1 MKVQRQVAWVYVWY
15 FQRILRKANVI
26 KGCFLDIWIY
36 FTLLAAFMQAVRTAG
51 QKELSG
57 KLNAMATTGVRYVFA
72 LPFAWLYL
80 WGILDYRGV
89 DVPELTPDFL
99 LYALIACVMQIIGT
113 VCLVAAFQYK
123 NFAVAT
129 SLAKT
134 EAIQV
139 AVVGALVFS
148 APLSGLG
155 WLSVIVGVMGV
166 FLVSKVKFTS
176 SAIFRGSDSINGLG
190 YGLAAGLG
198 LAITTLLIRE
208 SSLALNT
215 DLMVSAAMT
224 LVFMITVQSLISLVY
239 VAAQDKSQLPLMLKH
254 WRLCLFVGITSVLG
268 SIGWF
273 TASSYQNA
281 AFVKALG
288 QVEFFITLALTY
300 RVFKEKVS
308 VKEYLGMFLIIASVV
323 ILLLWA

>member
-1 MKVQRQVAWVYVWY
+1 
-15 FQRILRKANVI
+15 
-26 KGCFLDIWIY
+26 
-36 FTLLAAFMQAVRTAG
+36 MQAVRTAG
-51 QKELSG
+51 QKQLSG
-57 KLNAMATTGVRYVFA
+57 KLNAMATTGVRYVYA

-80 WGILDYRGV
+80 WWMLDFREV
-89 DVPELTPDFL
+89 SVPVLNNTFL
-99 LYALIACVMQIIGT
+99 QYGLIACVMQIVGT
-113 VCLVAAFQYK
+113 ACLVAAFQYK
-123 NFAVAT
+123 NFAVST

-155 WLSVIVGVMGV
+155 WLSVIIGVVGV
-166 FLVSKVKFTS
+166 FLVSKVRFT
-176 SAIFRGSDSINGLG
+176 AKEVFNGSDSITGLA

-215 DLMVSAAMT
+215 DLMVSAAVT

-239 VAAQDKSQLPLMLKH
+239 VAIQDISQLPLMLKH
-254 WRLCLFVGITSVLG
+254 WRLCLIVGVTSVIG

-273 TASSYQNA
+273 TAASYQNPA
-281 AFVKALG
+281 YVKALG
-288 QVEFFITLALTY
+288 QVEILITLVLTY
-300 RVFKEKVS
+300 RIFKEKVTLA
-308 VKEYLGMFLIIASVV
+308 EYLGIFLIIASVV

>member
-1 MKVQRQVAWVYVWY
+1 ME
-15 FQRILRKANVI
+15 
-26 KGCFLDIWIY
+26 IWIY
-36 FTLLAAFMQAVRTAG
+36 FTLLAATMQAVRTAG
-51 QKELSG
+51 QKQLSG
-57 KLNAMATTGVRYVFA
+57 KLNSMATTGVRYLYA
-72 LPFAWLYL
+72 LPFAWGYL
-80 WGILDYRGV
+80 WWMLDFR
-89 DVPELTPDFL
+89 DVSVPALNNDFL
-99 LYALIACVMQIIGT
+99 QYALIACVMQIWGT
-113 VCLVAAFQYK
+113 ACLVAAFRYR

-139 AVVGALVFS
+139 AIVGALLFG
-148 APLSGLG
+148 ATLSGLG
-155 WLSVIVGVMGV
+155 WFSVVVGVVGV
-166 FLVSKVKFTS
+166 FLVSKVKYRFKDILADTQ
-176 SAIFRGSDSINGLG
+176 GLIGMG

-215 DLMVSAAMT
+215 DLVVSAAVT
-224 LVFMITVQSLISLVY
+224 LVFMVTVQSVISLFY
-239 VAAQDKSQLPLMLKH
+239 VSIQDKSQLPLMLKH

-273 TASSYQNA
+273 TAASFQNA
-281 AFVKALG
+281 AYVKALG

-300 RVFKEKVS
+300 RVFKETIT
-308 VKEYLGMFLIIASVV
+308 VKEYLGMFLIVLSVV

>member
-1 MKVQRQVAWVYVWY
+1 
-15 FQRILRKANVI
+15 
-26 KGCFLDIWIY
+26 
-36 FTLLAAFMQAVRTAG
+36 MQAVRTAG
-51 QKELSG
+51 QKQLSG
-57 KLNAMATTGVRYVFA
+57 KLNSMATTGVRYLYA
-72 LPFAWLYL
+72 LPFAWAYL
-80 WGILDYRGV
+80 WWMLDFR
-89 DVPELTPDFL
+89 DVSLPSLNNDFL
-99 LYALIACVMQIIGT
+99 QYALIACVMQIWGT
-113 VCLVAAFQYK
+113 ACLVAAFRYR

-139 AVVGALVFS
+139 AIVGAIVFG
-148 APLSGLG
+148 ATLSGLG
-155 WLSVIVGVMGV
+155 WLSVVVGVVGI
-166 FLVSKVKFTS
+166 FLVSKVKFNLRDIL
-176 SAIFRGSDSINGLG
+176 ADSQGLIGIG

-215 DLMVSAAMT
+215 DLVVSAAIT
-224 LVFMITVQSLISLVY
+224 LVFMVTVQSFISLGYVY
-239 VAAQDKSQLPLMLKH
+239 VQDKAQLPLMLKH

-273 TASSYQNA
+273 TAASFQNA
-281 AFVKALG
+281 AYVKALG

-300 RVFKEKVS
+300 RVFKETIT
-308 VKEYLGMFLIIASVV
+308 VKEYIGMFLIVLSVV